1 MNLHKGGDQKMNKSS
16 GFTLI
21 ELMIVIAIL
30 GILSAS
36 SVGLYNTYR
45 QRATGTEARI
55 MIRQILDAEVAYFLE
70 HETFFPSVGSG
81 GLIIDST
88 NPPDQTS
95 SENIDAV
102 SDAINI
108 EIPVGHNLSYQL
120 VNYGEGFQVTAIAD
134 FPMYEDVYTK
144 LIGDL
149 KNTGETVIFTAQ

>member
-1 MNLHKGGDQKMNKSS
+1 MKKSS
-16 GFTLI
+16 GFTLV

-36 SVGLYNTYR
+36 SVRLYGTYR

-55 MIRQILDAEVAYFLE
+55 MVKQILDAEVAYFLE
-70 HETFFPSVGSG
+70 HETFFPDVGG
-81 GLIIDST
+81 VGLIIEST

-108 EIPVGHNLSYQL
+108 DIAVGRHLSYQL
-120 VNYGEGFQVTAIAD
+120 VNYGESFQVTVVAD
-134 FPMYEDVYTK
+134 FPMYEGVFTK

-149 KNTGETVIFTAQ
+149 KDTGESIIIPAQ